1 MNKINDVIVQMSLV
15 AKKNI
20 YEIFV
25 LVTLLL
31 ASISYY
37 FNDSISTISCL
48 VVCVLLIMINKFK
61 DNIYFKEFVQKWL

>member
-1 MNKINDVIVQMSLV
+1 MLILKIMYTLNLLMNKINDVIVQISLV

-48 VVCVLLIMINKFK
+48 VVCVLF
-61 DNIYFKEFVQKWL
+61 